1 MEKDYVDEL
10 EDKFVIMYAN
20 KYSLEQLE
28 DIKQELINKKK
39 NDYVKIIDKAINYK
53 LKNELKKE
61 KENLE
66 FKKKLKKVR
75 RYAFLS
81 GLFGG
86 LTSGKN
92 MSNDLSSWEM
102 QELINNELDEH
113 NFEEEIEDEDD
124 FYSDDLD

>member
-1 MEKDYVDEL
+1 MEKDYVDKL

-28 DIKQELINKKK
+28 DIKQELIYK
-39 NDYVKIIDKAINYK
+39 NELDSVKIIDKAIDYK
-53 LKNELKKE
+53 LQNELEKE
-61 KENLE
+61 KEDLE
-66 FKKKLKKVR
+66 YKKKLKKVR

-86 LTSGKN
+86 LISGKN
-92 MSNDLSSWEM
+92 MSNDLSSWEK